1 MLKFNIRNQQL
12 SRVDSFRP
20 VEKSVNYLTAS
31 FSFLTNDWEGCTKK
45 ATCKNVTT
53 GKHHDAEIENDTCL
67 IPWEALT
74 DKGYFEISV
83 RGTNGE
89 TTITTSAITVDLG
102 RTLLTGTESNPP
114 TPTELDL
121 IWKSVG
127 NLDDLRTDS
136 KENLVA
142 AVNSLVGSGGG
153 AVDPKEVERIVKE
166 YLAEN
171 PVEETDPTVP
181 EWAKQK
187 EKPKYTADE
196 VGALSADT
204 LTGAVNDALAQAK
217 ESGEFDGKP
226 GEPGYTPK
234 KGIDYY
240 TPTDIAEM
248 VTAVIADLPVYNGE
262 VAEV

>member
-74 DKGYFEISV
+74 DKGSFEISV

-121 IWKSVG
+121 IRKSIG
-127 NLDDLRTDS
+127 NLDELRTKN
-136 KENLVA
+136 KE
-142 AVNSLVGSGGG
+142 SLVDAINELAKQGGG
-153 AVDPKEVERIVKE
+153 AVDPEEIGRIVEE

-171 PVEETDPTVP
+171 PQEETDPTVP

-187 EKPKYTADE
+187 EKPKYTAYE

-217 ESGEFDGKP
+217 ESGEFDG
-226 GEPGYTPK
+226 EPGYTPQ

-240 TPTDIAEM
+240 TEADKAEIIA
-248 VTAVIADLPVYNGE
+248 AVLAALPA
-262 VAEV
+262 AEGGSY